1 MIPKIIHQ
9 IWIGKNKR
17 PDIWM
22 NSWKEELKK
31 KDDWE
36 YKLWSES
43 EIEKLEMYN
52 RDIYEN
58 ETDYACKA
66 DILRYEILKIYGGI
80 YVDADVVLLNSKFF
94 DLFSNNN
101 NDLTFALEPNQK
113 LLSNSIIA
121 STPNNNMIKHIIIEC
136 RKNYIQNRK
145 KGFPYQITGP
155 YLITNLYHQFKLPFT
170 ILPSI
175 LFYPIY
181 WKNIND
187 PNYHKKFNYP
197 YSYTFQYGYTTNN
210 LSNKII

>member
-22 NSWKEELKK
+22 DSWKEELKK
-31 KDDWE
+31 RDDWE
-36 YKLWSES
+36 YKLWDEN

-52 RDIYEN
+52 RDIYEY

-66 DILRYEILKIYGGI
+66 DILRYEILKTYGGI
-80 YVDADVVLLNSKFF
+80 YVDADVVLLNTTFF
-94 DLFSNNN
+94 DLF
-101 NDLTFALEPNQK
+101 NDNKNELTFGLEPNQK
-113 LLSNSIIA
+113 LISNSIIA

-145 KGFPYQITGP
+145 KGYPYQITGP
-155 YLITNLYHQFKLPFT
+155 SLITNLYHQYKLPFT

-187 PNYHKKFNYP
+187 PQYHKKFNYP